1 MNRTNT
7 TFIRATGI
15 FDVPAHDKTTN
26 KSNRIMTTN
35 NKGHLSKVIKRMVQ
49 DAERQME
56 GLGILNLAFLSL
68 HVLTQKHILIIQI
81 SLMNS

>member
-1 MNRTNT
+1 MT
-7 TFIRATGI
+7 
-15 FDVPAHDKTTN
+15 D
-26 KSNRIMTTN
+26 KSNRITTTN
-35 NKGHLSKVIKRMVQ
+35 DKGRLSKVIKCMVQ

-68 HVLTQKHILIIQI
+68 HVSTQKHILIIQI